1 MAGTTQEV
9 YESGTAHWLI
19 DSVCSSESRLFQ
31 IQKIQGSVST
41 DDSTRGISCI
51 EIQEVSREA
60 CPEKDKL
67 MEDARE
73 NFP

>member
-1 MAGTTQEV
+1 MAETTQEV

-51 EIQEVSREA
+51 EIYRKWA
-60 CPEKDKL
+60 EKPAQKKT
-67 MEDARE
+67 
-73 NFP
+73 N